1 MFKPMRMQY
10 ESCMVVKIL
19 VVNPRL
25 IGNECL
31 ISTRLNRHTKQQI
44 KLELHE
50 QHKTLCY
57 EYKNA
62 MSLEEANVC
71 YATI

>member
-1 MFKPMRMQY
+1 MRMQY

-31 ISTRLNRHTKQQI
+31 ISTRLNRHKTQQI

-50 QHKTLCY
+50 QHNTLCY